1 MDKYKE
7 TLREMLKFFVIGFTT
22 CSIVWII
29 RAKVLNIELIPT
41 IHFTYILVL
50 SVIGAILERIFL
62 SPKILKQLS
71 YRKRGFL
78 FLFFICVI
86 IFTTAIKAHFF
97 QPSVKEILIRFIIA
111 YSLSCAT
118 LVLIDK
124 FLTKEGEKYTE
135 ILNEY
140 KKKNKLT

>member
-7 TLREMLKFFVIGFTT
+7 TLKEMLKFFVIGFTT
-22 CSIVWII
+22 CTIVWII
-29 RAKVLNIELIPT
+29 RAKILNIELIPT
-41 IHFTYILVL
+41 MHFIYILGI

-62 SPKILKQLS
+62 SPKILKNLS

-86 IFTTAIKAHFF
+86 IFTIAIKAHFF

-140 KKKNKLT
+140 KKSLKK

>member
-7 TLREMLKFFVIGFTT
+7 TLKEMLKFFVIGFTT
-22 CSIVWII
+22 CTIVWII
-29 RAKVLNIELIPT
+29 KAKVLNIELIPT
-41 IHFTYILVL
+41 IHFIYILGL

-62 SPKILKQLS
+62 SPKILKNLS

-86 IFTTAIKAHFF
+86 IFTIAIKDHFF
-97 QPSVKEILIRFIIA
+97 QPSVKEILIRFIVA

-118 LVLIDK
+118 LVLIDR

-140 KKKNKLT
+140 KKSLKK

>member
-7 TLREMLKFFVIGFTT
+7 TLNEMLKFFVIGFTT

-29 RAKVLNIELIPT
+29 KAMVLNIELIPT
-41 IHFTYILVL
+41 MHFVYILGL

-78 FLFFICVI
+78 FLFLIGVI
-86 IFTTAIKAHFF
+86 IFTIAIKAHFF
-97 QPSVKEILIRFIIA
+97 QPSVKEVLIRFIIA
-111 YSLSCAT
+111 YVLSCAT
-118 LVLIDK
+118 LVLVDK

-140 KKKNKLT
+140 KKSLKK